1 MVVKLNLK
9 AHLNG
14 ELHFIANLN
23 GLWNIKEANVLEW
36 WVRLYSFN
44 LIGLRNIKKT
54 RKNSRDKW
62 LIAKCII
69 PFICI
74 MIVHKLS
81 HICLKDL

>member
-44 LIGLRNIKKT
+44 LIGLRNIKKPE
-54 RKNSRDKW
+54 KILGING
-62 LIAKCII
+62 L
-69 PFICI
+69 
-74 MIVHKLS
+74 
-81 HICLKDL
+81 